1 MPNDDL
7 DRLVSDGGVAYA
19 YDAAMSETR
28 TDAYGYNIRNELTS
42 ATKLGGPASV
52 PATPEY
58 AYQYDDIGNRI
69 TSTDLG
75 TNRTYVAN
83 SLNQYSAIT
92 TSDLGLQTSSFTPQY
107 DDDGN
112 QTLIQTSTGV
122 WSVTYNGE
130 NRPVFWT
137 GGTQSAATNIVMSFD
152 RMGRRV
158 EYTSFEEMGG
168 IVIDKGVE
176 HTSIV
181 ANQCK
186 CCEIMIV
193 SREWR
198 EYESGG
204 TEYGIAQVNFYNRSC
219 EDLKNQAK
227 LVRKIPGVS
236 VSFIYESDF

>member
-1 MPNDDL
+1 VKPQFH
-7 DRLVSDGGVAYA
+7 RISFGVSVAT
-19 YDAAMSETR
+19 TR
-28 TDAYGYNIRNELTS
+28 TVGRVVPNAPQS
-42 ATKLGGPASV
+42 PA
-52 PATPEY
+52 ADTPEY

-75 TNRTYVAN
+75 TNRTYTAN
-83 SLNQYSAIT
+83 SLNQYTLISNLCDSA
-92 TSDLGLQTSSFTPQY
+92 SLREEFVPQF

-122 WSVTYNGE
+122 WSVQYNGE
-130 NRPVFWT
+130 NRPVLWT

-204 TEYGIAQVNFYNRSC
+204 TEYGIAQVNLHNRSC

-236 VSFIYESDF
+236 VSFVYESDS